1 MNYIEIEK
9 NCISRI
15 TNIHYNKYYT
25 GVLEQQG
32 LVISKQWINS
42 ISKLKDKS
50 IQQVDFNLKTKE
62 VRISKKDRNEYENI
76 SSSISNMESVSMID
90 VSNDGLRWEGDCSNN
105 SPLGYGSL
113 YNNDNELIYRGV
125 MIGDKKEC
133 FGIDFYPGLDI
144 VEYIGCYW
152 NNERHGFGMLYDR
165 KGELVYEGDF
175 ICGSS
180 VYDKNVILKNLD
192 NDNNVHSLIHE
203 LVIDEECGN
212 DYEGDLRL
220 CGFVNLERIV
230 VKKNSF
236 QNVNSLE
243 ISDNSVLRS
252 IEIEVG
258 EWRDDGWSGS
268 FSNVK
273 TVLITS
279 SLID

>member
-32 LVISKQWINS
+32 LVISKQWISS

-62 VRISKKDRNEYENI
+62 VSISKKDKNEYENI

-133 FGIDFYPGLDI
+133 FGIDFYPGFDI
-144 VEYIGCYW
+144 IEYIGCYW
-152 NNERHGFGMLYDR
+152 NNERHGFGVLYDR
-165 KGELVYEGDF
+165 KGELVYEGDYWF
-175 ICGSS
+175 GSS
-180 VYDKNVILKNLD
+180 YNQKRNTELHETMRV
-192 NDNNVHSLIHE
+192 NNIDDPCVHSLIRE
-203 LVIDEECGN
+203 LIVDEGCDCGSHVIGSIFMFPYLESIVIEKNALQNLHSLKIHNLPQLKSFKTGDE
-212 DYEGDLRL
+212 
-220 CGFVNLERIV
+220 
-230 VKKNSF
+230 SF
-236 QNVNSLE
+236 YNTTSL
-243 ISDNSVLRS
+243 SL
-252 IEIEVG
+252 
-258 EWRDDGWSGS
+258 
-268 FSNVK
+268 
-273 TVLITS
+273 LS
-279 SLID
+279 SLIVD